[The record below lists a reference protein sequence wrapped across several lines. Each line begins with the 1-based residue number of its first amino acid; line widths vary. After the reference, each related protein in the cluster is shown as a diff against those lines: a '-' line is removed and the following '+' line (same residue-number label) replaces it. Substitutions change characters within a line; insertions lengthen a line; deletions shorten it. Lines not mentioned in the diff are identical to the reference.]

1 MSRCAQCGRL
11 CPCAQDYDEILQL
24 AVVMPDDPEST
35 RIYSAED
42 LRQIERA
49 HIASEDE
56 GDGA

>member
-1 MSRCAQCGRL
+1 
-11 CPCAQDYDEILQL
+11 
-24 AVVMPDDPEST
+24 MPDDPEST